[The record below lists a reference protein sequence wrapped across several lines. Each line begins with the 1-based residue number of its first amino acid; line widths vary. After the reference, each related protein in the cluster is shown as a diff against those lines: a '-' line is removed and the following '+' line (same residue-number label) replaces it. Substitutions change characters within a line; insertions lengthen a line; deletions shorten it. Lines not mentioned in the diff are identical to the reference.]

1 MEISLIAAKLLGIYL
16 VISGWFLI
24 SRGKT
29 VANLL
34 KDFFGHPAIVY
45 LTGVTLI
52 FLSSLL
58 LLIGNN
64 IWDGSWRVIITIFV
78 WVTLLKGLAYIFF
91 PEQLHKIVSRKILGN
106 LSIFGVISI
115 VIGLCL
121 FYIR

>member
-29 VANLL
+29 VPNLL
-34 KDFFGHPAIVY
+34 KDFFDHPAIVY
-45 LTGVTLI
+45 LTGVILV

-58 LLIGNN
+58 IIKQGN
-64 IWDGSWRVIITIFV
+64 IWEGSWRTVVTIFA
-78 WVTLLKGLAYIFF
+78 WLTLLKGLGYIFI
-91 PEQLHKIVSRKILGN
+91 PEILRNFVSKKII
-106 LSIFGVISI
+106 GVVNIYGVVMV